1 MKKYFFGLA
10 VFTIIIGTLFTGCE
24 TLESGKGE
32 KQPYFSEKNE
42 QKFLK
47 PEQKIR
53 FTTEGLSEKIQFTKD
68 GKRLMLPVSYQEA
81 EQIFGFDEKE
91 IEILNDTSTGNPL
104 WHRMSKVLSPN
115 QKQQPWDAAETND
128 WGGNVLYILYLA
140 DFINVYEDK
149 APSMVD
155 MTNAPDWFKEV
166 LAYRKT
172 VPNYGKTERDFS
184 INTLNAKIKAG
195 NKEVVVSWT
204 TNKYLKGVIIEWY
217 HDEYMNRK
225 KITITDGSTKYV
237 FKDLQ
242 NLKPYKF
249 KVSFADN
256 SGEIIKKTYW
266 MRATPRSG
274 DINKDYIKGT
284 SDFVNAKYELLLT
297 EDYNISCYDWG
308 RDVNKIAFSKDGKMI
323 LVPNKFLKPENIF
336 DYTKEEMGYKDIFW
350 TRMEK
355 VLKTEDKQTSYF
367 AVSAGENGN
376 VLWLLYC
383 ADFLNIYQK
392 KLPGMVDLSNAPDW
406 FKALM
411 KQRKNSP
418 DSYVKDEYK

>member
-10 VFTIIIGTLFTGCE
+10 VFIIIVSTLFTGCE

-42 QKFLK
+42 QKFLR
-47 PEQKIR
+47 PERQIG
-53 FTTEGLSEKIQFTKD
+53 FTTEGLSEKIQFTKN

-81 EQIFGFDEKE
+81 EKVFDFDEKE
-91 IEILNDTSTGNPL
+91 IEGLNSNSGNKL
-104 WHRMSKVLSPN
+104 WYRMNKVLN
-115 QKQQPWDAAETND
+115 ANKKQWPLQAAETND

-172 VPNYGKTERDFS
+172 VPNYGKTERELS
-184 INTLNAKIKAG
+184 LASLNATIKAG
-195 NKEVVVSWT
+195 NKEIVVSWT

-217 HDEYMNRK
+217 HDEYMNRQ

-242 NLKPYKF
+242 NLKPYRF

-256 SGEIIKKTYW
+256 SGEVIKKYW
-266 MRATPRSG
+266 FDATPRSG
-274 DINKDYIKGT
+274 DKNKDYIKGT
-284 SDFVNAKYELLLT
+284 FDFVNSKYELLLT
-297 EDYNISCYDWG
+297 EDYHISCYDWG
-308 RDVNKIAFSKDGKMI
+308 SDVNKIAFSKDGKMI
-323 LVPNKFLKPENIF
+323 LVPNKFLKTENIF

-355 VLKTEDKQTSYF
+355 VLKTKDKQKSFF
-367 AVSAGENGN
+367 ASIAGENGN

-392 KLPGMVDLSNAPDW
+392 KLPGMVDLSNASDW
-406 FKALM
+406 FKTLM
-411 KQRKNSP
+411 EQRKNSP

>member
-10 VFTIIIGTLFTGCE
+10 VFIIIVSTLFTGCE

-42 QKFLK
+42 QKFLR
-47 PEQKIR
+47 PEQQIR
-53 FTTEGLSEKIQFTKD
+53 VTTEGLSEKIQFTKD

-81 EQIFGFDEKE
+81 EKTFGFDEKE
-91 IEILNDTSTGNPL
+91 IELLNSDSYDKL
-104 WHRMSKVLSPN
+104 WIRMNKVLN
-115 QKQQPWDAAETND
+115 TNKKPWPLQAASANNGT
-128 WGGNVLYILYLA
+128 GNVLYILYLA

-149 APSMVD
+149 TPSMVD
-155 MTNAPDWFKEV
+155 MTNAPNWFKEV

-172 VPNYGKTERDFS
+172 VPNYGKTEKDFS

-195 NKEVVVSWT
+195 DKEVVVSWT

-217 HDEYMNRK
+217 HNNYDDKEK
-225 KITITDGSTKYV
+225 VVITDGRTKYV

-242 NLKPYKF
+242 NLRPYKF

-297 EDYNISCYDWG
+297 EDYHISCYDWG

-323 LVPNKFLKPENIF
+323 LVPNKFLKAENIF

-355 VLKTEDKQTSYF
+355 VLKTEDKQKSFF
-367 AVSAGENGN
+367 ASIAGENGN

-406 FKALM
+406 FKTLM
-411 KQRKNSP
+411 AQRKNSP

>member
-1 MKKYFFGLA
+1 MKKYFFGLT
-10 VFTIIIGTLFTGCE
+10 VFIIIVSTLFTGCE

-47 PEQKIR
+47 PDQKIR
-53 FTTEGLSEKIQFTKD
+53 FTIEGLSEKIQFTKD

-81 EQIFGFDEKE
+81 EQIFGFDEEE

-104 WHRMSKVLSPN
+104 WYRMNKVLN
-115 QKQQPWDAAETND
+115 ANKKQWPLQAAKTND

-155 MTNAPDWFKEV
+155 MTNAPDWFKDV

-172 VPNYGKTERDFS
+172 VPNYGKTEKDFS

-256 SGEIIKKTYW
+256 SGEVIKKYW
-266 MRATPRSG
+266 LDTTPRSG
-274 DINKDYIKGT
+274 DKNKDYIKGT

-297 EDYNISCYDWG
+297 EDYHISCYDWG
-308 RDVNKIAFSKDGKMI
+308 SDVNKIAFSKDGKMI
-323 LVPNKFLKPENIF
+323 LVPNKFLKAENIF
-336 DYTKEEMGYKDIFW
+336 DYTKEEMGYEDIFW

-355 VLKTEDKQTSYF
+355 VLKTEDKQKSFF
-367 AVSAGENGN
+367 ASIAGENGN

-392 KLPGMVDLSNAPDW
+392 KLPGVVDLSNAPDW
-406 FKALM
+406 FKTLM
-411 KQRKNSP
+411 EQRKNSP

>member
-10 VFTIIIGTLFTGCE
+10 VFIIIVSTLFTGCE

-47 PEQKIR
+47 PEQKIG

-81 EQIFGFDEKE
+81 EKVFGFDEKE
-91 IEILNDTSTGNPL
+91 IEWLNSNSGNKL
-104 WHRMSKVLSPN
+104 WYRMNKVLN
-115 QKQQPWDAAETND
+115 ANKKQKPWDAAETND

-155 MTNAPDWFKEV
+155 ITNAPDWFKEV

-242 NLKPYKF
+242 NLRPYKF

-256 SGEIIKKTYW
+256 SGEIIKETYW
-266 MRATPRSG
+266 LRATPRSG
-274 DINKDYIKGT
+274 DKNKDYIKGT

-297 EDYNISCYDWG
+297 EDYHISCYDWG

-323 LVPNKFLKPENIF
+323 LVPNKFLKAENIF

-355 VLKTEDKQTSYF
+355 VLKTEDKQKSFF
-367 AVSAGENGN
+367 ASIAGENGN

-406 FKALM
+406 FKTLM
-411 KQRKNSP
+411 AQRKNSP

>member
-1 MKKYFFGLA
+1 MKKYFFGLT
-10 VFTIIIGTLFTGCE
+10 VFIIIVSTLFTGCE

-47 PEQKIR
+47 PDQKIR
-53 FTTEGLSEKIQFTKD
+53 FTIEGLSEKIQFTKD

-81 EQIFGFDEKE
+81 EQIFGFDEEE

-115 QKQQPWDAAETND
+115 KKQKPWEAAKTND

-172 VPNYGKTERDFS
+172 VPNYGKTERELN
-184 INTLNAKIKAG
+184 INTLNAKVIAG

-242 NLKPYKF
+242 NLKPYRF
-249 KVSFADN
+249 IVSFADN
-256 SGEIIKKTYW
+256 SGEVIKDIYW
-266 MRATPRSG
+266 LNATPRSG
-274 DINKDYIKGT
+274 DKNKDYIKGT
-284 SDFVNAKYELLLT
+284 SDFVNTKYELLLT
-297 EDYNISCYDWG
+297 EDYKIDYYYYGD
-308 RDVNKIAFSKDGKMI
+308 RVNKIAFSKDGKMI
-323 LVPNKFLKPENIF
+323 LVPNKFLKGESIF
-336 DYTKEEMGYKDIFW
+336 KYTNEEMGYRDVFW

-355 VLKTEDKQTSYF
+355 VLKTKDKQKSFF
-367 AVSAGENGN
+367 ASIAGENGN

-406 FKALM
+406 FKTLM
-411 KQRKNSP
+411 AQRKNSP

>member
-10 VFTIIIGTLFTGCE
+10 VFIIIVSTLFTGCE

-47 PEQKIR
+47 PDQKIR

-81 EQIFGFDEKE
+81 EKVFGFDEKE
-91 IEILNDTSTGNPL
+91 IEWLNSNSGDKL
-104 WHRMSKVLSPN
+104 WTRMNKVLN
-115 QKQQPWDAAETND
+115 TNKKQWPLQAAETND

-155 MTNAPDWFKEV
+155 ITNAPDWFKEV

-242 NLKPYKF
+242 NLRPYKF

-256 SGEIIKKTYW
+256 SGEIIKETYW
-266 MRATPRSG
+266 LRATPRSG
-274 DINKDYIKGT
+274 DKNKDYIKGT

-297 EDYNISCYDWG
+297 EDYHISCYDWG

-323 LVPNKFLKPENIF
+323 LVPNKFLKAENIF

-355 VLKTEDKQTSYF
+355 VLKTEDKQKSFF
-367 AVSAGENGN
+367 ASIAGENGN

-406 FKALM
+406 FKTLM
-411 KQRKNSP
+411 AQRKNSP

>member
-10 VFTIIIGTLFTGCE
+10 VFTIIVSTLFTGCE

-42 QKFLK
+42 QNFLK
-47 PEQKIR
+47 PEQKIG

-68 GKRLMLPVSYQEA
+68 GKRLMLPASYQEA
-81 EQIFGFDEKE
+81 EKVFGFDEKE
-91 IEILNDTSTGNPL
+91 IEWLNSNSGDKL
-104 WHRMSKVLSPN
+104 WSRMNKVLN
-115 QKQQPWDAAETND
+115 TNKKQWPFQAAKTND

-155 MTNAPDWFKEV
+155 MTNAPDWFKDV

-172 VPNYGKTERDFS
+172 VPNYGKTEKDFS
-184 INTLNAKIKAG
+184 INTLNAKVIAG

-242 NLKPYKF
+242 NLKPYRF
-249 KVSFADN
+249 IVSFADN
-256 SGEIIKKTYW
+256 SGEVIKKYW
-266 MRATPRSG
+266 LDTTPRSG
-274 DINKDYIKGT
+274 DKNKDYIKGT
-284 SDFVNAKYELLLT
+284 SDFVNVKYELLLT
-297 EDYNISCYDWG
+297 EDYHISCYDWG
-308 RDVNKIAFSKDGKMI
+308 SDVNKIAFSKDGKMI
-323 LVPNKFLKPENIF
+323 LVPNKFLKAENIF

-355 VLKTEDKQTSYF
+355 VLKTKDKQKSFF
-367 AVSAGENGN
+367 ASIAGENGN

-406 FKALM
+406 FKTLM
-411 KQRKNSP
+411 EQRKNSP

>member
-10 VFTIIIGTLFTGCE
+10 VFIIIVSTLFTGCE

-42 QKFLK
+42 QKFLR
-47 PEQKIR
+47 PERQIG
-53 FTTEGLSEKIQFTKD
+53 FTTEGLSEKIQFTKN

-81 EQIFGFDEKE
+81 EKVFDFDEKE
-91 IEILNDTSTGNPL
+91 IEGLNSNSGNKL
-104 WHRMSKVLSPN
+104 WYRMNKVLN
-115 QKQQPWDAAETND
+115 ANKKQWPLQAAETND

-172 VPNYGKTERDFS
+172 VPNYGKTEKDFS
-184 INTLNAKIKAG
+184 INTLNAKVRAG

-242 NLKPYKF
+242 NLKPYRF
-249 KVSFADN
+249 IVSFADN
-256 SGEIIKKTYW
+256 SGEVIKKYW
-266 MRATPRSG
+266 LDTTPRSG
-274 DINKDYIKGT
+274 DKNKDYIKGT
-284 SDFVNAKYELLLT
+284 SDFVNAKYELLLP
-297 EDYNISCYDWG
+297 EDYHISCYDWG
-308 RDVNKIAFSKDGKMI
+308 SDVNKIAFSKDGKMI
-323 LVPNKFLKPENIF
+323 LVPNKFLKAENIF

-355 VLKTEDKQTSYF
+355 VLKTKDKQKSFF
-367 AVSAGENGN
+367 ASIAGENGN

-383 ADFLNIYQK
+383 ADFFNIYQK

-406 FKALM
+406 FKTLM
-411 KQRKNSP
+411 EQRKNSP

>member
-10 VFTIIIGTLFTGCE
+10 VFIIIVSTLFTGCE

-42 QKFLK
+42 QKFLR
-47 PEQKIR
+47 PEQQIR

-81 EQIFGFDEKE
+81 EKLFGFDEEE
-91 IEILNDTSTGNPL
+91 IESLNSDSYDKL
-104 WHRMSKVLSPN
+104 WIRMNKVLNTNKKPW
-115 QKQQPWDAAETND
+115 PWDAAETND

-140 DFINVYEDK
+140 DFINIYEDK
-149 APSMVD
+149 APSVVD

-172 VPNYGKTERDFS
+172 VPNYGKTEKELN
-184 INTLNAKIKAG
+184 INTLNAKVIAG

-204 TNKYLKGVIIEWY
+204 TNKYLKGVIIERFDDSY
-217 HDEYMNRK
+217 YNNPK
-225 KITITDGSTKYV
+225 KVTITDGSTKYV

-242 NLKPYKF
+242 NLQSYEF
-249 KVSFADN
+249 KISFADN
-256 SGEIIKKTYW
+256 SGEVIKEIYW
-266 MRATPRSG
+266 LRATPRSG
-274 DINKDYIKGT
+274 DKNKDYIKGT
-284 SDFVNAKYELLLT
+284 SDFVNAKYELLLPET
-297 EDYNISCYDWG
+297 YKIDYYYGKS
-308 RDVNKIAFSKDGKMI
+308 VNKILFSEDGTMI
-323 LVPNKFLKPENIF
+323 LVPNKFLKGENIF
-336 DYTKEEMGYKDIFW
+336 DYTKEEMEYDEIFW

-355 VLKTEDKQTSYF
+355 VLKTENKHHHYYASI
-367 AVSAGENGN
+367 AGENGN

-406 FKALM
+406 FKTLM
-411 KQRKNSP
+411 EQRKNSP

>member
-10 VFTIIIGTLFTGCE
+10 VFIIIISTLFTGCK

-53 FTTEGLSEKIQFTKD
+53 FTTDGLSEKIQFTKD

-81 EQIFGFDEKE
+81 EKVFGFDEKE
-91 IEILNDTSTGNPL
+91 IEVLNDTSTGNPL
-104 WHRMSKVLSPN
+104 WYRMSKVLSPN
-115 QKQQPWDAAETND
+115 KKQQPWDAAETND

-166 LAYRKT
+166 LVYRKT
-172 VPNYGKTERDFS
+172 VPNYGKIERELN
-184 INTLNAKIKAG
+184 INTLNANTLNAKVRAG

-204 TNKYLKGVIIEWY
+204 TNKYLKGVIIKWY
-217 HDEYMNRK
+217 HNNYDDKEK
-225 KITITDGSTKYV
+225 VVITDGRTKYV

-242 NLKPYKF
+242 NLKPYRF
-249 KVSFADN
+249 KVSFVDN
-256 SGEIIKKTYW
+256 SGEIIKETYW

-274 DINKDYIKGT
+274 DKNKDYIKGT
-284 SDFVNAKYELLLT
+284 SDFVNAKYELLLP
-297 EDYNISCYDWG
+297 EDYHISSYDWSM
-308 RDVNKIAFSKDGKMI
+308 DVNKITFSKDGKII
-323 LVPNKFLKPENIF
+323 LVPNKFLKGESIF
-336 DYTKEEMGYKDIFW
+336 KYTNEEMGYRDVFW
-350 TRMEK
+350 TRIYK
-355 VLKTEDKQTSYF
+355 VLKE
-367 AVSAGENGN
+367 
-376 VLWLLYC
+376 
-383 ADFLNIYQK
+383 I
-392 KLPGMVDLSNAPDW
+392 
-406 FKALM
+406 
-411 KQRKNSP
+411 
-418 DSYVKDEYK
+418 

>member
-10 VFTIIIGTLFTGCE
+10 VFIIIVSTLFTGCE

-42 QKFLK
+42 QKFLR
-47 PEQKIR
+47 PERQIG
-53 FTTEGLSEKIQFTKD
+53 FTIEGLSEKIQFTKD

-91 IEILNDTSTGNPL
+91 IERLNSNSGDKL
-104 WHRMSKVLSPN
+104 WTRMNKVLN
-115 QKQQPWDAAETND
+115 TNKKQWPFQAAKTND
-128 WGGNVLYILYLA
+128 WGGNVLSILYLA

-155 MTNAPDWFKEV
+155 MTNAPDWFKDV

-172 VPNYGKTERDFS
+172 VPNYGKTEKDFS

-225 KITITDGSTKYV
+225 KIAITDGSTKYV

-242 NLKPYKF
+242 NLKPYRF
-249 KVSFADN
+249 IVSFADN
-256 SGEIIKKTYW
+256 SGEIIKETYW
-266 MRATPRSG
+266 LRATPRSG
-274 DINKDYIKGT
+274 DKNKDYIKGT

-297 EDYNISCYDWG
+297 EDYHISCYDWG

-323 LVPNKFLKPENIF
+323 LVPNKFLKAENIF
-336 DYTKEEMGYKDIFW
+336 DYTKEEMGYEDIFW

-355 VLKTEDKQTSYF
+355 VLKTEDKQKSFF
-367 AVSAGENGN
+367 ASIAGENGN

-392 KLPGMVDLSNAPDW
+392 KLPGVVDLSNAPDW
-406 FKALM
+406 FKTLM
-411 KQRKNSP
+411 EQRKNSP

>member
-1 MKKYFFGLA
+1 MKKYFFSFA
-10 VFTIIIGTLFTGCE
+10 VFTIIVSTLFTGCE
-24 TLESGKGE
+24 TVGSGKGGN
-32 KQPYFSEKNE
+32 QPYFSEKNE
-42 QKFLK
+42 QRPLK
-47 PEQKIR
+47 PDQKIR
-53 FTTEGLSEKIQFTKD
+53 FTTEGISEKIQFMKD
-68 GKRLMLPVSYQEA
+68 GKTLMLPVSYQEA
-81 EQIFGFDEKE
+81 EKIFGFDEEE
-91 IEILNDTSTGNPL
+91 IEVLNSNSGDKL
-104 WHRMSKVLSPN
+104 WYRMNKVLNTNKKGWPF
-115 QKQQPWDAAETND
+115 QAARAND
-128 WGGNVLYILYLA
+128 GGGNVLYILYLA
-140 DFINVYEDK
+140 DFINVYEAK

-172 VPNYGKTERDFS
+172 VPNYGKTERELSFAS
-184 INTLNAKIKAG
+184 LNATIKAG

-217 HDEYMNRK
+217 HDEYMNRQ

-266 MRATPRSG
+266 VRATPRSG
-274 DINKDYIKGT
+274 DKNKDYIKGT
-284 SDFVNAKYELLLT
+284 SDFVNSKYELLLT
-297 EDYNISCYDWG
+297 EDYHISCYDWG
-308 RDVNKIAFSKDGKMI
+308 RDVNKISFSKDGKMI
-323 LVPNKFLKPENIF
+323 LVPNKFLKGESIF

-350 TRMEK
+350 TRIEK
-355 VLKTEDKQTSYF
+355 ILKTEDKQKSYF
-367 AVSAGENGN
+367 AVSAGENRN

-383 ADFLNIYQK
+383 ADFLNLYQK
-392 KLPGMVDLSNAPDW
+392 KLPNMVDLSNTPDW
-406 FKALM
+406 FKTLM
-411 KQRKNSP
+411 EQRKNSP

>member
-1 MKKYFFGLA
+1 MKKYFFSLA

-42 QKFLK
+42 QKFLR
-47 PEQKIR
+47 PEQQIR
-53 FTTEGLSEKIQFTKD
+53 FTIEGLSEKIQFTKD

-81 EQIFGFDEKE
+81 EKVFGFDEKE
-91 IEILNDTSTGNPL
+91 IEWLNSNSGDKL
-104 WHRMSKVLSPN
+104 WSRMNKVLN
-115 QKQQPWDAAETND
+115 TNKKQWPFQAAKTND

-155 MTNAPDWFKEV
+155 MTNAPNWFKEV

-242 NLKPYKF
+242 NLRPYKF

-256 SGEIIKKTYW
+256 SGEIIKETYW
-266 MRATPRSG
+266 LRATPRSG
-274 DINKDYIKGT
+274 DKNKDYIKGT

-297 EDYNISCYDWG
+297 EDYHISCYDWG

-323 LVPNKFLKPENIF
+323 LVPNKFLKAENIF

-355 VLKTEDKQTSYF
+355 VLKTKDKQKSFF
-367 AVSAGENGN
+367 ASIAGENGN

-406 FKALM
+406 FKTLM
-411 KQRKNSP
+411 AQRKNSP

>member
-1 MKKYFFGLA
+1 MKKYFFSLA
-10 VFTIIIGTLFTGCE
+10 VFTIIISTLFTGCE

-42 QKFLK
+42 QKFLR
-47 PEQKIR
+47 PERQIG
-53 FTTEGLSEKIQFTKD
+53 FTTEGLSEKIQFTKN
-68 GKRLMLPVSYQEA
+68 GKRLMLPASYQEA
-81 EQIFGFDEKE
+81 EKVFDFDEKE
-91 IEILNDTSTGNPL
+91 IEGLNSNSGDKL
-104 WHRMSKVLSPN
+104 WYRMNKVLN
-115 QKQQPWDAAETND
+115 ANKKQWPFQAAKTND

-204 TNKYLKGVIIEWY
+204 TNKYLKGVIIKWY
-217 HDEYMNRK
+217 HNNYDDKEK
-225 KITITDGSTKYV
+225 VVITDGRTKYV

-242 NLKPYKF
+242 NLKPYRF

-256 SGEIIKKTYW
+256 SGEIIKETYW

-274 DINKDYIKGT
+274 DKNKDYIKGT

-297 EDYNISCYDWG
+297 EDYHISCYDWDS
-308 RDVNKIAFSKDGKMI
+308 DVNKIAFSKDGKMI
-323 LVPNKFLKPENIF
+323 LVPNKFLKAENIF

-355 VLKTEDKQTSYF
+355 VLKTKDKQKSFF
-367 AVSAGENGN
+367 ASIAGENGN

-406 FKALM
+406 FKTLM
-411 KQRKNSP
+411 EQRKNSP